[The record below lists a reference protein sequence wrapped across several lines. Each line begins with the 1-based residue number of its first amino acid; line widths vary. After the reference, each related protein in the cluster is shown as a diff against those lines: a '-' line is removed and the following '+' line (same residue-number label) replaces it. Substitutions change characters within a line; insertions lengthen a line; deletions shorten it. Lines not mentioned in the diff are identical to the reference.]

1 MTEKMKE
8 NKLSRRRFI
17 KNATAAAAATT
28 VGVPL
33 FAKHAS
39 AQTITI
45 KMQSMW
51 DAGTLGYTLFKE
63 FAENVGTM
71 SEGKLVVKPFP
82 AKAIEYD
89 MFKAFLSISM
99 LKLQFNAEI

>member
-1 MTEKMKE
+1 MSAEKKD
-8 NKLSRRRFI
+8 NKLSRRRFL
-17 KNATAAAAATT
+17 KTATVGVAATT

-39 AQTITI
+39 AKTTTI

-51 DAGTLGYTLFKE
+51 DAGTLGYTLFNE
-63 FAENVGTM
+63 FAENVDAM

-82 AKAIEYD
+82 AK
-89 MFKAFLSISM
+89 SIVGTM
-99 LKLQFNAEI
+99 